1 MQFASKSEKRRFDYL
16 KANKRKVLK
25 FQTKNT
31 LYTLVDLGDGA
42 FTIQGHPKYCP
53 IPTKCQ
59 LMYPVEVGNIVMFNT
74 YEGAPV
80 SKWVQTT
87 KVLEMWNE

>member
-1 MQFASKSEKRRFDYL
+1 MPFASKSEQRRFDYL
-16 KANKRKVLK
+16 KARKHKTLK
-25 FQTKNT
+25 FQPKNT

-53 IPTKCQ
+53 IPTKCS

-74 YEGAPV
+74 P
-80 SKWVQTT
+80 SHPKWIQTT
-87 KVLEMWNE
+87 PVQEMWNE

>member
-1 MQFASKSEKRRFDYL
+1 MQ
-16 KANKRKVLK
+16 

-53 IPTKCQ
+53 VPTRCN
-59 LMYPVEVGNIVMFNT
+59 LMYPVEVGNIVLFNT
-74 YEGAPV
+74 P
-80 SKWVQTT
+80 SHPKWIQTT
-87 KVLEMWNE
+87 PVVEMWNE